1 MEISNN
7 DINLLIKKKGN
18 NKCWKKILINYS
30 ILSDYENICK
40 EVNNTYYDKIV
51 EKKDFKPMEIY
62 LDHPKL
68 NKIVVYNKKDWNF
81 LYNNKIIKECISEHN
96 KIKIDFTINKIE
108 NIDENKKQQNFKR
121 ILNYILENISMDF
134 YYNTIFKF
142 FNEHKEIKKL
152 FKLFFLK
159 ELIKTCDEEKESNKK
174 VNNNDI
180 IKDLDKSKESI
191 INDNKYLIKTED
203 FFDISKKNIEK
214 YLKKLESFNNIK
226 NIIDDIDKKQ
236 EEIQN
241 ISEITENTSYSAI
254 NDEESIEFILNQVFE
269 KDIKFKK
276 KIDKN
281 NFDEKI
287 KKLDYNEYMSE
298 LIKTKDNLNRFIYRK
313 FDLKNEFT

>member
-40 EVNNTYYDKIV
+40 EVNNTYYDKNV
-51 EKKDFKPMEIY
+51 AKKDFKPMEIY

-68 NKIVVYNKKDWNF
+68 NKIIVYNRKDWNF

-96 KIKIDFTINKIE
+96 KIKIDYTINKIE

-121 ILNYILENISMDF
+121 ILIYILENISMDF

-152 FKLFFLK
+152 FKLYFLK

-180 IKDLDKSKESI
+180 IKDLDKSKEKL
-191 INDNKYLIKTED
+191 NANKYLIKTED

-226 NIIDDIDKKQ
+226 NIIGDIDKKQ
-236 EEIQN
+236 EEMQN
-241 ISEITENTSYSAI
+241 ISEITENTSYNAI

-276 KIDKN
+276 NDKN

-287 KKLDYNEYMSE
+287 KKLDDNEYMSE

>member
-1 MEISNN
+1 MEILNN

-40 EVNNTYYDKIV
+40 EVNNTYYDKNV
-51 EKKDFKPMEIY
+51 AKKDFKPMEIY

-68 NKIVVYNKKDWNF
+68 NKIIVYNRKDWNF

-96 KIKIDFTINKIE
+96 KIKIDYTINKIE

-121 ILNYILENISMDF
+121 ILIYILENISMDF

-152 FKLFFLK
+152 FKLYFLK

-180 IKDLDKSKESI
+180 IKDLDKSKEKL
-191 INDNKYLIKTED
+191 NANKYLIKTED

-226 NIIDDIDKKQ
+226 NIIGDIDKKQ
-236 EEIQN
+236 EEMQN
-241 ISEITENTSYSAI
+241 ISEITENTSYNAI

-276 KIDKN
+276 NDKN

-298 LIKTKDNLNRFIYRK
+298 LIKTKDNLNRLIYRK

>member
-40 EVNNTYYDKIV
+40 EVNNTYYDKNV
-51 EKKDFKPMEIY
+51 AKKDFKPMEIY

-68 NKIVVYNKKDWNF
+68 NKIIVYNRKDWNF

-96 KIKIDFTINKIE
+96 KIKIDYTINKIE

-121 ILNYILENISMDF
+121 ILIYILENISMDF

-152 FKLFFLK
+152 FKLYFLK

-180 IKDLDKSKESI
+180 IKDLDKSKEKL
-191 INDNKYLIKTED
+191 NANKYLIKTED

-226 NIIDDIDKKQ
+226 NIIGDIDKKQ
-236 EEIQN
+236 EEMQN
-241 ISEITENTSYSAI
+241 ISEITENTSYNAI

-276 KIDKN
+276 NDKN

>member
-40 EVNNTYYDKIV
+40 EVNNTYYDKNV
-51 EKKDFKPMEIY
+51 AKKDFKPMEIY

-68 NKIVVYNKKDWNF
+68 NKIIVYNRKDWNF

-96 KIKIDFTINKIE
+96 KIKIDYTINKIE

-121 ILNYILENISMDF
+121 ILIYILENISMDF

-142 FNEHKEIKKL
+142 FNEHQEIKKL
-152 FKLFFLK
+152 FKLYFLK

-180 IKDLDKSKESI
+180 IKDLDKSKEKL
-191 INDNKYLIKTED
+191 NANKYLIKTED

-226 NIIDDIDKKQ
+226 NIIGDIDKKQ
-236 EEIQN
+236 EEMQN
-241 ISEITENTSYSAI
+241 ISEITENTSYNAI

-276 KIDKN
+276 NDKN

>member
-40 EVNNTYYDKIV
+40 EVNNTYYDKNV
-51 EKKDFKPMEIY
+51 AKKDFKPMEIY

-68 NKIVVYNKKDWNF
+68 NKIIVYNRKDWNF

-96 KIKIDFTINKIE
+96 KIKIDYTINKIE

-121 ILNYILENISMDF
+121 ILIYILENISMDF

-152 FKLFFLK
+152 FKLYFLK

-180 IKDLDKSKESI
+180 IKDLDKSKEKL
-191 INDNKYLIKTED
+191 NANKYLIKTED

-226 NIIDDIDKKQ
+226 NIIGDIDKKQ
-236 EEIQN
+236 EEMQN
-241 ISEITENTSYSAI
+241 ISEITENTSYNAI

-276 KIDKN
+276 NDKN
-281 NFDEKI
+281 NFDKKK

>member
-1 MEISNN
+1 
-7 DINLLIKKKGN
+7 
-18 NKCWKKILINYS
+18 
-30 ILSDYENICK
+30 
-40 EVNNTYYDKIV
+40 
-51 EKKDFKPMEIY
+51 MEIY

-68 NKIVVYNKKDWNF
+68 NKIIVYNRKDWNF

-96 KIKIDFTINKIE
+96 KIKIDYTINKIE

-121 ILNYILENISMDF
+121 ILIYILENISMDF

-152 FKLFFLK
+152 FKLYFLK

-180 IKDLDKSKESI
+180 IKDLDKSKEKL
-191 INDNKYLIKTED
+191 NANKYLIKTED

-226 NIIDDIDKKQ
+226 NIIGDIDKKQ
-236 EEIQN
+236 EEMQN
-241 ISEITENTSYSAI
+241 ISEITENTSYNAI

-276 KIDKN
+276 NDKN